1 MQIVRLINDTW
12 QLVDEATNTVLFQG
26 SFEDCQ
32 MKMWAEEENRLYR
45 DFLLPKVSKILDLTS
60 EVQSI
65 IKYQI
70 SRFPDGQQSITLLN
84 SHHFW
89 TLKEEV
95 VQIHSRLNS
104 FTDLELIICA
114 KKALDGIGVRQVVL
128 HVPYFLGARS
138 DRKFQDGSIHYLKEV
153 ICPIINSLKFDAVVV
168 LDPHSDVL
176 EACLDNMVKVNNHLI
191 VKHALTLIDNKNDAR
206 DRICLVSPDAGAYKK
221 IFDVAQAFDINK
233 VITATKVRDLKTGKI
248 LHTEVPTPDMHND
261 IKYVIVDDIC
271 DGGRTFTEIAKAIKA
286 IRPTAKV
293 YLVVTHGIFSAG
305 EEPLMEHFEHVY
317 TTNSVKEGE
326 SELITRFN
334 VFK

>member
-1 MQIVRLINDTW
+1 MRV
-12 QLVDEATNTVLFQG
+12 
-26 SFEDCQ
+26 
-32 MKMWAEEENRLYR
+32 
-45 DFLLPKVSKILDLTS
+45 LDLTN
-60 EVQSI
+60 SI
-65 IKYQI
+65 NSSIKYKI
-70 SRFPDGQQSITLLN
+70 NKFPDGQQSITLLQ

-89 TLKEEV
+89 TLKDTAV
-95 VQIHSRLNS
+95 KIHSHLNS
-104 FTDLELIICA
+104 FADLELIICA
-114 KKALDGIGVRQVVL
+114 KKVLDSLGVSQVVL

-138 DRKFQDGSIHYLKEV
+138 DRRFEEGTVHYLKEV

-176 EACLDNMVKVNNHLI
+176 EACLDNMVKIDNHLI
-191 VKHALTLIDNKNDAR
+191 VKSALTAIDNKNDAR

-221 IFDVAQAFDINK
+221 IFDVAKKFEINK

-286 IRPTAKV
+286 VRPTAKI

-305 EEPLMEHFEHVY
+305 EEPLKEYFEHVY

-326 SELITRFN
+326 SDFVTRFN

>member
-1 MQIVRLINDTW
+1 
-12 QLVDEATNTVLFQG
+12 
-26 SFEDCQ
+26 
-32 MKMWAEEENRLYR
+32 
-45 DFLLPKVSKILDLTS
+45 
-60 EVQSI
+60 
-65 IKYQI
+65 
-70 SRFPDGQQSITLLN
+70 
-84 SHHFW
+84 
-89 TLKEEV
+89 
-95 VQIHSRLNS
+95 
-104 FTDLELIICA
+104 LELIICA
-114 KKALDGIGVRQVVL
+114 KKVLDNLGTPQVIL

-138 DRKFQDGSIHYLKEV
+138 DRRFEEGTVHYLKEV

-176 EACLDNMVKVNNHLI
+176 EACLDNMVKIDNHLI
-191 VKHALTLIDNKNDAR
+191 VKSALTAIDNKNDAR

-221 IFDVAQAFDINK
+221 IFDVAKKFEIDK

-286 IRPTAKV
+286 VRPTAKV
-293 YLVVTHGIFSAG
+293 YLIVTHGIFSAG
-305 EEPLMEHFEHVY
+305 EKPLKEYFEHVY

-326 SELITRFN
+326 SDFVTRYN

>member
-1 MQIVRLINDTW
+1 M
-12 QLVDEATNTVLFQG
+12 
-26 SFEDCQ
+26 
-32 MKMWAEEENRLYR
+32 
-45 DFLLPKVSKILDLTS
+45 PKVSKILDLTS

-104 FTDLELIICA
+104 FADLELIICA

-153 ICPIINSLKFDAVVV
+153 ICPIINSLKFDVVVV

-191 VKHALTLIDNKNDAR
+191 VKYALTAIDNKNDAR

-221 IFDVAQAFDINK
+221 IFDVAQAFGINK
-233 VITATKVRDLKTGKI
+233 VITATKVRDVKTGKI
-248 LHTEVPTPDMHND
+248 LHTAVPSLDLHND

-286 IRPTAKV
+286 VQPTAKV
-293 YLVVTHGIFSAG
+293 YLVVTHGILSAG
-305 EEPLMEHFEHVY
+305 EMVLKEHIEHVY
-317 TTNSVKEGE
+317 TTNSVKDGN
-326 SELITRFN
+326 SDFVTRFN